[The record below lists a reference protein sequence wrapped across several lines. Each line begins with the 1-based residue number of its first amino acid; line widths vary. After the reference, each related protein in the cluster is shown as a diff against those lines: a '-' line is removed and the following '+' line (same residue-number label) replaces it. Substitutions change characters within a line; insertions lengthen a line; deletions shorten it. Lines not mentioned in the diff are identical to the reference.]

1 MPRTADRFSCN
12 LNEKRKNHSGFYT
25 TYGFFNMA
33 KTKLLKL
40 I

>member
-25 TYGFFNMA
+25 TYGQDFL
-33 KTKLLKL
+33 TWQKLNF
-40 I
+40 